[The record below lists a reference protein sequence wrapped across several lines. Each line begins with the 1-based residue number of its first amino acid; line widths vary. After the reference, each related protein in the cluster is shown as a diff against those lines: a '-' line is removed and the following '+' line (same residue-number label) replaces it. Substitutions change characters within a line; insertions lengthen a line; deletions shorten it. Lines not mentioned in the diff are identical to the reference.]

1 MSEATTSPPPPTSR
15 RPAFTVP
22 KKAARRVKMLDKL
35 ADFIIR
41 AGGTLVIL
49 AVAGIFI
56 FIGKEAAPLFFP
68 ASAQTLLQASA
79 PAFLKQAPSPVLGID
94 EYETYAYWL
103 HPTGAIHLV
112 ELSSWKA
119 LRSIPIPL
127 LQEHPWSAAYRG
139 PTRDHLYIGTKDGH
153 VLLAQMKFTPEY
165 RPEGRTVAALPV
177 AEKLIRVSEE
187 GSAVTRIFGRH
198 DTSGKAHF
206 AVLTADGKIVI
217 GAYLE
222 GEDPKIE
229 TVAAPTLLGNI
240 TALAIDGEGRKL
252 LVVTEDGRLHHW
264 FLEEDREKPFA
275 SYRAG
280 EGARRI
286 SAMEFA
292 IGNNALLLGFNDGS
306 VEEWFGVRKSPD
318 DVLRPFQKIRSF
330 DPLPAAVTAIQ
341 PSGRDKGFLAGGADG
356 SVDLYFTTSGRTLLS
371 LRADGPIESLCYAPK
386 LTTVLATT
394 GHQQAALWSIH
405 NPHPEASWK
414 AFFGKVWYEG
424 YDRPEYTWQ
433 STGGTDD
440 FESKFSLVP
449 LVLGTVKGALY
460 GLFFAIPIAVMAA
473 IYTSQFMNHRLR
485 AFVKPAVEIMAAL
498 PSVVVGFLAGL
509 WLAPLLENHV
519 LSMAAVFLIVPIL
532 ILIAVS
538 MWHHLPVRVRIRI
551 PHGTELALIVPLVA
565 GGLLLA
571 IQLGPQL
578 ESWFF
583 QGDFRQWVFSVTGE
597 QFEQRNSLVI
607 GLAMGFAVIP
617 IIFTIS
623 EDAMMNVPQHFIS
636 GSLALGA
643 SRWQTATRIILP
655 TASPGIFSA
664 VMVGFGRAVGETMIV
679 LMATGNTPILSLSPF
694 NGMRTLSANIAVEI
708 PEAPLGG
715 TLYRVLFLAA
725 ILLFLMTFAVNTVAE
740 VIRQRLREK
749 YKAV

>member
-1 MSEATTSPPPPTSR
+1 MPVSR
-15 RPAFTVP
+15 GSTFAVP
-22 KKAARRVKMLDKL
+22 KKAARRVKILDKL
-35 ADFIIR
+35 ADVVIR

-49 AVAGIFI
+49 AVAGIFV
-56 FIGKEAAPLFFP
+56 FIGKEAAPLFLP
-68 ASAQTLLQASA
+68 ASAQTLLKANA
-79 PAFLKQAPSPVLGID
+79 PDFLKQMPSPVLGID

-112 ELSSWKA
+112 QLDSWQA
-119 LRSIPIPL
+119 SRSISIPL
-127 LQEHPWSAAYRG
+127 LQKHPWSAAYRG

-153 VLLAQMKFTPEY
+153 VLLAHMKFTPQY
-165 RPEGRTVAALPV
+165 TPEGRTVGAQVV
-177 AEKLIRVSEE
+177 AEQLIRVSEE

-206 AVLTADGKIVI
+206 VALTAGGKIVT
-217 GAYLE
+217 GAYQE
-222 GEDPKIE
+222 GEDPKLE
-229 TVAAPTLLGNI
+229 TVGAPDLQGKI

-252 LVVTEDGRLHHW
+252 FAATEDGRLHHW
-264 FLEEDREKPFA
+264 FLEGDLEKPFA
-275 SYRAG
+275 SYPAG
-280 EGARRI
+280 DGSRRI

-306 VEEWFGVRKSPD
+306 VEEWFGVRKSAD
-318 DVLRPFQKIRSF
+318 EVLRHFQKIRSF
-330 DPLPAAVTAIQ
+330 DPLPAAVTALQ
-341 PSGRDKGFLAGGADG
+341 PSGRDKGFVAGAADG
-356 SVDLYFTTSGRTLLS
+356 SLNLYFTTSGRTLLS
-371 LRADGPIESLCYAPK
+371 LKGDGAIESLCYAPK
-386 LTTVLATT
+386 LTSILATT

-414 AFFGKVWYEG
+414 TFFGKVWYEG
-424 YDRPEYTWQ
+424 YDHPDYTWQ

-440 FESKFSLVP
+440 FESKLSLVP
-449 LVLGTVKGALY
+449 LVLGTLKGALY

-485 AFVKPAVEIMAAL
+485 ALVKPAVEIMAAL

-509 WLAPLLENHV
+509 WLAPLMEDHV
-519 LSMAAVFLIVPIL
+519 LSIAVVLFIVPIL
-532 ILIAVS
+532 ILVAVS
-538 MWHHLPVRVRIRI
+538 LWHHLPMRVRLRI

-565 GGLLLA
+565 AGLLLA

-578 ESWFF
+578 ELWFF
-583 QGDFRQWVFSVTGE
+583 QGDFRQWVFNATGE